1 MARKRIARRVEQA
14 LELPEGMLTSEARM
28 EVYGN
33 KRVMIEGNCSIVE
46 YETDVIRLNTE
57 SGIVRFM
64 GRDLCLSCL
73 TRTSAVV
80 TGQILSVEFV

>member
-1 MARKRIARRVEQA
+1 MAGKRIARRVEQA
-14 LELPEGMLTSEARM
+14 LELPEGILTSEVRM

-33 KRVMIEGNCSIVE
+33 RRVTVEGACSIVE
-46 YETDVIRLNTE
+46 YETDIIRLNTG

-73 TRTSAVV
+73 TKTGAVV
-80 TGQILSVEFV
+80 VGQILSIGFV

>member
-1 MARKRIARRVEQA
+1 MSKRRMARRVEQA

-33 KRVMIEGNCSIVE
+33 RRVMIEGSCGIVE

-57 SGIVRFM
+57 SGIIRFM

-73 TRTSAVV
+73 TRTSATV
-80 TGQILSVEFV
+80 TGQILSIEFV

>member
-1 MARKRIARRVEQA
+1 
-14 LELPEGMLTSEARM
+14 MLTSDVRM

-33 KRVMIEGNCSIVE
+33 KRVVIEGSCSIVE

-73 TRTSAVV
+73 TKTSAVV
-80 TGQILSVEFV
+80 MGQILSIEFV